1 MEKKLSFIGL
11 LATSIMVL
19 TGCSQ
24 EQDSMDAK
32 SKVAEKKAI
41 VLQIAY
47 GNQPGEPIDLAANEW
62 AKLVEERSGGSMK
75 VQVFPSA
82 QLGKKGDI
90 IDQMLAGD
98 NVITIADGAFLAD
111 RGAKDLGILF
121 APYIFSSWDDVWKLT
136 ESDWYAEQL
145 KIVEGTGL
153 KVLTSNWIYGDRHTL
168 TTKPVAKVSDLNG
181 LKVRVPNNKI
191 QIKGMEVLGATPTPM
206 AFGDIYTALQQ
217 GVVDGVENP
226 LGVLYN
232 GKFHEVAKYLILDAH
247 VKNFSMWVG
256 GIDMFNS
263 LTSEQQEILMTAG
276 NDAGLFNNGIV
287 GDSNKTA
294 LDTLVAEGVIVTEID
309 KSEFE
314 KAALS
319 FYELEEITKD
329 WSDGLFETVKG
340 AMK

>member
-1 MEKKLSFIGL
+1 MKKLL
-11 LATSIMVL
+11 LLTLTAMVAFS
-19 TGCSQ
+19 TFANGQ
-24 EQDSMDAK
+24 KETDGKMGEVK
-32 SKVAEKKAI
+32 P
-41 VLQIAY
+41 VLIQIAY

-62 AKLVEERSGGSMK
+62 ARLVEERSNGTMK
-75 VQVFPSA
+75 VEIFPSA

-98 NVITIADGAFLAD
+98 NVITLADGAFLAD

-121 APYIFSSWDDVWKLT
+121 APYVFSSWDDVWKLT
-136 ESDWYAEQL
+136 SSDWYADQL

-168 TTKPVAKVSDLNG
+168 TTKKVATVSDLNG
-181 LKVRVPNNKI
+181 LKVRVPGNKI

-247 VKNFSMWVG
+247 VKNFTLWLG
-256 GIDMFNS
+256 GMDMYNS
-263 LTSEQQEILMTAG
+263 LTPEQQEILTTAG
-276 NDAGLFNNGIV
+276 DDAGVFNNSIV
-287 GDSNKTA
+287 EEANQAA
-294 LDTLVAEGVIVTEID
+294 LDTLVSEGVIVTEID
-309 KSEFE
+309 KAEFE
-314 KAALS
+314 KAALA
-319 FYELEEITKD
+319 FYELEEITQD
-329 WSDGLFETVKG
+329 WSDGLYDTVKA